1 MTLPLRPGKEYAQK
15 EQLQILTDI
24 DNRITDLER
33 ALNNGNYIIANL
45 GDGRVRTLDV
55 NTASL
60 DDLRKFVATLVTD
73 FKTAGR
79 LK

>member
-1 MTLPLRPGKEYAQK
+1 MTLPIRPGRDYSQK

>member
-1 MTLPLRPGKEYAQK
+1 MTLPIRPGRDYSQK

-33 ALNNGNYIIANL
+33 ALNNGNYIIAHL
-45 GDGRVRTLDV
+45 GDGRVRSLDV

>member
-1 MTLPLRPGKEYAQK
+1 MTLPIRPGKEYFQK